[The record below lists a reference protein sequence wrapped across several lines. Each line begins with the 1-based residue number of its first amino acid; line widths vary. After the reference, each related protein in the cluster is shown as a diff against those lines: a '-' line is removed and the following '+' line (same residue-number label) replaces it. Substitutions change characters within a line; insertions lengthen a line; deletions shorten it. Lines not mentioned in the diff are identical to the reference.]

1 MKNLRL
7 LHFRPLR
14 PIRLPLL
21 LGILC
26 CAASLAGA
34 DTVVLKDGS
43 VLEEAV
49 AREESALRVGAKAVA
64 LRQVLL
70 WEDAEGRPL
79 YAPSHAAL
87 LRAYG
92 ILASRETLRRCR
104 EAFPKAVEAADAAA
118 AFALLQRAEE
128 AGLDMKEAEA
138 WQAQAQ
144 KTLQAG
150 TFEPPPDTA
159 LADLLAARA
168 QACRA
173 AGQEQRGLQ
182 LLRSTLRAAP
192 DHAAAQGFLAEIAPA
207 NWRIGSARDW
217 LDWRLEVMGERVRL
231 LDRRHPD
238 MDRARSFWTTDLFGF
253 ENPDVALLTNLKN
266 PEIVGKCLRLSG
278 LTCRALEQMFAT
290 DDPKREGSDP
300 LVIYLYATLEEYVAK
315 SGAGVGGGHGGMPLG
330 LTLGHYNPS
339 ENISRFYWFERPD
352 AERTVT
358 TTFVHELTHHWIE
371 RACPRF
377 TAQDRERSAATP
389 GFWIVEGF
397 AVFMEEAR
405 FDVARA
411 AWTHFDPHAESLDS
425 VATLQKAG
433 KLVDWKKLYPLNQIE
448 FAGLGKNFEVPVR
461 RRWALRD
468 FGFSETNCF
477 YQQAGATCQFLY
489 WGEEGAYRTRL
500 LDFVTA
506 YYTGDKDKTTIP
518 AAFGLDPEELGK
530 KVEAFAEAVAK
541 GWRPGA

>member
-1 MKNLRL
+1 MSSLRL
-7 LHFRPLR
+7 PVV
-14 PIRLPLL
+14 PLL
-21 LGILC
+21 LFLLC
-26 CAASLAGA
+26 LAAPAAVG
-34 DTVVLKDGS
+34 DTVVLKDGRI
-43 VLEEAV
+43 LEGAV
-49 AREESALRVGAKAVA
+49 VREETALRAEGSAVP

-70 WEDAEGRPL
+70 WEDAGGRPS

-92 ILASRETLRRCR
+92 TLANRETIRRCR
-104 EAFPKAVEAADAAA
+104 EAFPKAVEAGDAAA

-128 AGLDMKEAEA
+128 AGLEMKDAEA
-138 WQAQAQ
+138 WQAQAE
-144 KTLQAG
+144 KTAQTG
-150 TFEPPPDTA
+150 SFEPPPDTA

-168 QACRA
+168 QVCRD
-173 AGQEQRGLQ
+173 AGEGERWLQ

-192 DHAAAQGFLAEIAPA
+192 DHAAAQGLLAEAAPA
-207 NWRIGSARDW
+207 NWKIGTARDW
-217 LDWRLEVMGERVRL
+217 LDWRLEVMGDRVRL

-253 ENPDVALLTNLKN
+253 ENPVVALLTNLKN

-278 LTCRALEQMFAT
+278 LTCRALEEMFAT

-330 LTLGHYNPS
+330 LTLGHYNPA

-405 FDVARA
+405 FDVPRA

-425 VATLQKAG
+425 VVTLKRAS
-433 KLVDWKKLYPLNQIE
+433 KLLDWKKLYPLNQIE
-448 FAGLGKNFEVPVR
+448 FAGLGKNFDVRVR

-489 WGEEGAYRTRL
+489 WGEGGAYRKRL

-506 YYTGDKDKTTIP
+506 YYTGDKDKTSIP
-518 AAFGLDPEELGK
+518 AAFGLEPEALGA